1 MNYKN
6 IKYTEQNKVA
16 TIQLH
21 RPKFL
26 NALCDELIEELSN
39 ALDYANSNNDIHVVI
54 LKGSE
59 KAFAAGAD
67 ISEMKNLTL
76 LSHIKEDFIAK
87 WEKIST
93 FKKPIIASVAGYAL
107 GGGCEIAMMC
117 DIIIAADNAK
127 FGQPEINL
135 GTIPAAGGTQRLVKS
150 VGKSKAMELVLSG
163 GIIDAKEALDFGLIS
178 KLVPLND
185 LDNQTSLLANKIAKK
200 SLPILM
206 LAKEAVLKSF
216 ESNLKEGMAFERKL
230 FQSTFALEDRKEG
243 MEAFLNKRPP
253 NFNNN

>member
-6 IKYTEQNKVA
+6 IKYAEQNKVA

-76 LSHIKEDFIAK
+76 LSHIKEEA
-87 WEKIST
+87 ENN
-93 FKKPIIASVAGYAL
+93 GL
-107 GGGCEIAMMC
+107 
-117 DIIIAADNAK
+117 N
-127 FGQPEINL
+127 
-135 GTIPAAGGTQRLVKS
+135 
-150 VGKSKAMELVLSG
+150 KA
-163 GIIDAKEALDFGLIS
+163 
-178 KLVPLND
+178 KLVEVV
-185 LDNQTSLLANKIAKK
+185 
-200 SLPILM
+200 M
-206 LAKEAVLKSF
+206 
-216 ESNLKEGMAFERKL
+216 
-230 FQSTFALEDRKEG
+230 
-243 MEAFLNKRPP
+243 
-253 NFNNN
+253 